1 MVVDDHAVAP
11 EVRPDADYGVR
22 IDWIL
27 RYCVQGTF
35 ISDHCWMNFL
45 KFVFPCSL
53 TGFLEN
59 HVVTELISFNV
70 YEGGGTLLL
79 PLQLAPLAI
88 AVVLILTTSSPLF
101 PWD

>member
-1 MVVDDHAVAP
+1 MDTPLLCSGNFYFGSLLDEFS
-11 EVRPDADYGVR
+11 EV
-22 IDWIL
+22 
-27 RYCVQGTF
+27 
-35 ISDHCWMNFL
+35 
-45 KFVFPCSL
+45 FVFPCSL

-59 HVVTELISFNV
+59 HVVTGLISFNV

-88 AVVLILTTSSPLF
+88 AVVLILTTPSPLF